1 MSNYKSSRDYTSKEE
16 WLHLLSIKIIETE
29 DKLYLVDLNE
39 TFSQRIYSKSF
50 THIKRGLDKL
60 KENNKIRFD
69 SKESKNIYDKVI
81 YNLQLKKCAWCGKS
95 FKPKNNADKY
105 CSKKCKKSGK
115 QKKDRDNKWK
125 QRRNPD
131 HHEKRLGDV
140 RISPHRNPNYDEEMK
155 IVRNERR
162 RTLKKYK

>member
-1 MSNYKSSRDYTSKEE
+1 MSNYKSNREYISREE
-16 WLHLLSIKIIETE
+16 WLKLISIKIIEH
-29 DKLYLVDLNE
+29 DGKLYLVDLNE

-60 KENNKIRFD
+60 KKNNKIPFD
-69 SKESKNIYDKVI
+69 SKESKKIYDKVI
-81 YNLQLKKCAWCGKS
+81 YNLQLKKCAWCDKS

-115 QKKDRDNKWK
+115 QKKDQDNKWK

-131 HHEKRLGDV
+131 YHEKRLGDV
-140 RISPHRNPNYDEEMK
+140 RIGPHRNPDHEQEMK
-155 IVRNERR
+155 IIKNEHR
-162 RTLKKYK
+162 RTFKKL